1 MDDRILIVA
10 QFKFQWEHVIGKS
23 ILNVR
28 NPFQATVRFLFTLK
42 TGNVDVFRRNK
53 IEHRLEIS

>member
-1 MDDRILIVA
+1 MDTLVA

-28 NPFQATVRFLFTLK
+28 NPFQVTARFLFTLK
-42 TGNVDVFRRNK
+42 TENVMFSGGINLNIGSK
-53 IEHRLEIS
+53 

>member
-1 MDDRILIVA
+1 MMDTLVA

-28 NPFQATVRFLFTLK
+28 NPFQATSIFVYPENRK
-42 TGNVDVFRRNK
+42 CNVFRRNK
-53 IEHRLEIS
+53 FEHWLEIS